1 VATDTRALDPP
12 PNVGL
17 IDQFTWRDA
26 GRTVHGW
33 PSNFCIEPDGTNVE
47 AEFQVEKARPLI
59 PNPIV
64 RKLIRTKL
72 YANPGLAKKWGRGQ
86 AQVEGITVNLSKSQ
100 IAHWDS
106 IKVDVMRRLI
116 EQKAADHEEFRV
128 WLLSTGDTKLVE
140 GNWWHDQFWGS
151 CQCRQHF
158 YRAGE
163 NWLGVILMQIR
174 DYDL

>member
-1 VATDTRALDPP
+1 MATDTRALDPP

-17 IDQFTWRDA
+17 IDQFTWKDA

-47 AEFQVEKARPLI
+47 AEFQLEKIASAGKL
-59 PNPIV
+59 NPFT
-64 RKLIRTKL
+64 RKRLLREF
-72 YANPGLAKKWGRGQ
+72 YANPGAAKQYGRNTYLTKP
-86 AQVEGITVNLSKSQ
+86 E

-106 IKVDVMRRLI
+106 IKVDVMRRLVG
-116 EQKAADHEEFRV
+116 QKAADHEGFRV

-158 YRAGE
+158 YRAGK